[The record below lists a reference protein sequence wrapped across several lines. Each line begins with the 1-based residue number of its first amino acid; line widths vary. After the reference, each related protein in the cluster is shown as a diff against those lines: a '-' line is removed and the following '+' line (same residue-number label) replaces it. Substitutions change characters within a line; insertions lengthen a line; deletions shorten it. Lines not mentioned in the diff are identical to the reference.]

1 MFVLRYKKGDNFMK
15 LDDVRDFLIGLI
27 LFIAG
32 ATLGIFLFLFG
43 LQNNI
48 I

>member
-1 MFVLRYKKGDNFMK
+1 MFVLRYKKEDNFMK
-15 LDDVRDFLIGLI
+15 LDDERAFLIGLV

-32 ATLGIFLFLFG
+32 ASLGIFLFLFG

>member
-15 LDDVRDFLIGLI
+15 FDDVRDFLIGLI

-32 ATLGIFLFLFG
+32 ATFCISLFLFG

>member
-1 MFVLRYKKGDNFMK
+1 MFVLRYKKGDNFLK
-15 LDDVRDFLIGLI
+15 LDDIIDFLIGLV

-32 ATLGIFLFLFG
+32 ATLGIFLFVFG

>member
-1 MFVLRYKKGDNFMK
+1 MFVLRYKKGDDFMK
-15 LDDVRDFLIGLI
+15 LDDVRDFLIGLV

-32 ATLGIFLFLFG
+32 VTLGIFLFLFG